1 MLLKAEMFARVE
13 LDLGT
18 RHNTLLIPREALVSH
33 VQQRGVFKFQD
44 DTARFQAVDAGVS
57 QGGEVQV
64 ISGLKEGEAVITL
77 GVNLV
82 KNGDKVRLKSEK
94 PSGTAQKVQKKEGA

>member
-1 MLLKAEMFARVE
+1 MMLKAEMFARVE

-33 VQQRGVFKFQD
+33 DQQRGVFKLQD
-44 DTARFQAVDAGVS
+44 DTARFQPVDAGII
-57 QGGEVQV
+57 QGGEVEV

-82 KNGDKVRLKSEK
+82 KNGDKVRQRLEK
-94 PSGTAQKVQKKEGA
+94 PAGTAQKAQKKEGA